1 MTDFVAA
8 VSCPADVNNACT
20 SGVNSE
26 TGTCYWLTGSS
37 GSYDDGAAV
46 CSANGG
52 FVAHMKTQAA
62 KDFMDNADLLG

>member
-1 MTDFVAA
+1 MYIPPDN
-8 VSCPADVNNACT
+8 DCT

-52 FVAHMKTQAA
+52 FVAHMKTQAT